1 LGWTCRQEVS
11 PLLGS
16 VADLLFGREPKKL
29 GHLLVFLGVFVEVAN
44 DAHPCLVA
52 LCLQQDSIA
61 NFASELAHA
70 RTDNAPPQRDRRGLA
85 LPWGRILLGRLVC
98 VCIIVDPFPGVVFV
112 AKLIV
117 GIFAEH
123 STTCKVLPCFVR
135 PGAFDGS
142 HEVAVEVTI
151 GLVEV
156 LT

>member
-1 LGWTCRQEVS
+1 
-11 PLLGS
+11 
-16 VADLLFGREPKKL
+16 
-29 GHLLVFLGVFVEVAN
+29 VEVAN

-61 NFASELAHA
+61 NFAPELAHA
-70 RTDNAPPQRDRRGLA
+70 RTNDAPPQRCRRGLA
-85 LPWGRILLGRLVC
+85 LPWCRILLGRLVC

-123 STTCKVLPCFVR
+123 STTRKVLPCFVR
-135 PGAFDGS
+135 PGALDGS